1 MENKSHSIKYK
12 KTAHK
17 LLWIV
22 VIETA
27 IILGMVCG
35 FAICLIN
42 EAQATDNKTP
52 TYDYAP
58 VEGDTKALAVSMT
71 VAEITAHNGVDIDI
85 EIPEEEVV
93 EEAEGFVRFP
103 ATNEVYKVVNGKSVT
118 YKELHMLGLTIWGE
132 ANGQSKMEQAAVAW
146 SILNRV
152 DEEGYARG
160 KSLAYVISFPG
171 QYHGYH
177 NTKGARCDD
186 YYLELAKD
194 VVDRW
199 AREHNGEE
207 NVGRVLPKEY
217 TYFAGKKVNGE
228 WHNYFRT
235 AYKTNEPRWD
245 WSLPNPYE
253 EETNDV
259 NCNI

>member
-1 MENKSHSIKYK
+1 MLVNKIIKVLVTLILVIAATFAFCKACTYEAEVEEPIAEKPIVYEQMPEAPISEWENEP
-12 KTAHK
+12 AP
-17 LLWIV
+17 IV
-22 VIETA
+22 VPTA
-27 IILGMVCG
+27 S
-35 FAICLIN
+35 
-42 EAQATDNKTP
+42 TP
-52 TYDYAP
+52 IYEE
-58 VEGDTKALAVSMT
+58 V
-71 VAEITAHNGVDIDI
+71 
-85 EIPEEEVV
+85 EEE
-93 EEAEGFVRFP
+93 FVRFP
-103 ATNEVYKVVNGKSVT
+103 ATNEVYKVVDGKSVT

-160 KSLAYVISFPG
+160 RSLAYVISFPG
-171 QYHGYH
+171 QYHGYE

-199 AREHNGEE
+199 ALEHAGVE

-217 TYFAGKKVNGE
+217 TFFVGRKTGGE

-235 AYKTNEPRWD
+235 AYQTNEPRWD

-253 EETNDV
+253 EG
-259 NCNI
+259 